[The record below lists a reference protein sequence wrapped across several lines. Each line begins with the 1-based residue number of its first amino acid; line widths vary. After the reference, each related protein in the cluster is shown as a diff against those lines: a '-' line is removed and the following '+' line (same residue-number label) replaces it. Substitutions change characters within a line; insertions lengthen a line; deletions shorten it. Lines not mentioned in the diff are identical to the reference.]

1 LHCELASQE
10 KFSDRGIEA
19 VRRRLGDRRG
29 RPRFD
34 IVGDLL
40 GSLETVL
47 RLPLKNISRGGA
59 LIHSHVPLPSDS
71 VHTLSLSADGE
82 AFTTLIRVKRVEE
95 VTTGDGERTFLL
107 GVEFVA
113 ESPALLGMIEKL
125 GTVSASDG
133 EPAGA

>member
-1 LHCELASQE
+1 
-10 KFSDRGIEA
+10 
-19 VRRRLGDRRG
+19 
-29 RPRFD
+29 
-34 IVGDLL
+34 
-40 GSLETVL
+40 
-47 RLPLKNISRGGA
+47 
-59 LIHSHVPLPSDS
+59 